1 MAEEDLSTA
10 QNTQWAKTFA
20 AGAQYAKAG
29 GKDGDGFVKFDEAAW
44 RAWDT
49 AIQTFIEDLDN
60 VTKKFEGYGRWGYG
74 DHGRLAGSNLISAE
88 KTRTLLQET
97 MPEEAKDSIAK
108 YREYLVELQKGI
120 KTAYERLNDVDQR

>member
-20 AGAQYAKAG
+20 AGAKYVTKG
-29 GKDGDGFVKFDEAAW
+29 GDDENFVKFSEAAYQD
-44 RAWDT
+44 WDR
-49 AIQTFIEDLDN
+49 AIQTFIDDLDK
-60 VTKKFEGYGRWGYG
+60 VTKKFDGYGRWGYG

-88 KTRTLLQET
+88 RTRTLLQET
-97 MPEEAKDSIAK
+97 MPQDAKDSIAK

-120 KTAYERLNDVDQR
+120 KTAYQRLNGIDQG